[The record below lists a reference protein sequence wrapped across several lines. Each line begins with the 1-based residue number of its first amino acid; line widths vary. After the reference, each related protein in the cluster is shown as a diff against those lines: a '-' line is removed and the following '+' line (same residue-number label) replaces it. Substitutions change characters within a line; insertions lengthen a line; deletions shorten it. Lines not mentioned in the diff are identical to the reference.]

1 MNILRTT
8 AAVLIL
14 SAAGFAQ
21 QAAQPASQPCA
32 GLPPGKHALLE
43 RLTAQ
48 LGLTCDQQLKIE
60 PLLHDE
66 ESVTKP
72 LLAFTSLPAEDR
84 DGIMTTIKLAAR
96 RQVRS
101 QLTAEQQKGMDQE
114 VDSVSKAGKKG
125 GGGKKGDAK
134 KTETLPGLAAEEKLA
149 QAVMQYSALNAGEK
163 KSILLTV
170 KTAARNDSALQLTA
184 DQQKKLDAEIDQ
196 LKK

>member
-21 QAAQPASQPCA
+21 QAAQPAPQPCA

-72 LLAFTSLPAEDR
+72 LLAFTSLSAEDR

-125 GGGKKGDAK
+125 GGKKGDAK
-134 KTETLPGLAAEEKLA
+134 KTEAVPGLAAEEKLA
-149 QAVMQYSALNAGEK
+149 QAVMQYSALNAAEK

-170 KTAARNDSALQLTA
+170 KSAARNDSALQLTT